1 MGSTTLS
8 PRQLGRATLARQGL
22 LDREKVPV
30 PEAVERFG
38 GLQAQEPR
46 PPFAGLWSRVAG
58 FGREDLHAALHA
70 REVVRV
76 TSMRAT
82 LHVMSARDYAALRA
96 SLAPMLEQTMRSFT
110 KALDVD
116 RVLAAA
122 RVLLEEKPR
131 TFNEL
136 RSLLAD
142 EFPDANERAL
152 GAAVRVRLPLVMV
165 PTEDRWGF
173 PRDSRFALAEDWLD
187 EPLSE
192 DRAPERLVRRYLAAF
207 GPATAADVQAWS
219 GLKGIKA
226 VMEELRPD
234 LESFEDERGRELFD
248 LPDAPRPDGD
258 APAPARLLPDFDSLV
273 LAHADRTRVIDDE
286 HRALIATKNLRIRA
300 TFLVD
305 GRVRGTWSVER
316 RGKKAALLMAPFERL
331 RKRDAAALAE
341 EGDALVRFL
350 EDDAASFDVK
360 VR

>member
-1 MGSTTLS
+1 MATATLS
-8 PRQLGRATLARQGL
+8 TRQLGRATLARQGL
-22 LDREKVPV
+22 LDREKTPV
-30 PEAVERFG
+30 REAVERFG

-46 PPFAGLWSRVAG
+46 PPFAGLWSRLAG
-58 FGREDLHAALHA
+58 FRREDLHEALHA
-70 REVVRV
+70 REVVRA

-82 LHVMSARDYAALRA
+82 LHLMSAADYAALRA
-96 SLAPMLEQTMRSFT
+96 SLAPMLEQTMRTFT

-136 RSLLAD
+136 RSLLAG
-142 EFPDANERAL
+142 EFPRANERAL

-173 PRDSRFALAEDWLD
+173 PRDSGFALAEDWLE

-192 DRAPERLVRRYLAAF
+192 DRTPERLVRRYLGAF

-226 VMEELRPD
+226 VMEDLRPT
-234 LESFEDERGRELFD
+234 LESFQDERGRELFD
-248 LPDAPRPDGD
+248 LPDSPRPDED
-258 APAPARLLPDFDSLV
+258 APAPARFLPDFDSLV
-273 LAHADRTRVIDDE
+273 LAHADRSRVIDDE

-305 GRVRGTWSVER
+305 GRVRGTWTVER
-316 RGKKAALLMAPFERL
+316 KGKKAALLLAPFKRL
-331 RKRDAAALAE
+331 RKADSAALAE

-350 EDDAASFDVK
+350 EDDAAGFDVR